1 MDLTLENAYARLE
14 AAMPG
19 LSTQSS
25 AIIFYLWE
33 RDGITVARLAKD
45 LSLGQSVVR
54 RAMAEL
60 GEDIGVGLVT
70 AQYGAAGSM
79 PQSVNLIEKGREL
92 LTTVLGDPE

>member
-1 MDLTLENAYARLE
+1 
-14 AAMPG
+14 
-19 LSTQSS
+19 
-25 AIIFYLWE
+25 
-33 RDGITVARLAKD
+33 
-45 LSLGQSVVR
+45 
-54 RAMAEL
+54 MAEL